1 MSGFSGF
8 KKFQKSVDIGFLVWY
23 IKYNTRTE
31 EATMEKAK
39 MIHKVTIEN
48 TESGNIQ
55 IIVRGIKFGGEY
67 DVDILYQISGANYV
81 WRTVAKDKVICKRIN
96 TINKHIAAKGLNFRV
111 KAEDFR

>member
-1 MSGFSGF
+1 
-8 KKFQKSVDIGFLVWY
+8 
-23 IKYNTRTE
+23 
-31 EATMEKAK
+31 MEKAK

-55 IIVRGIKFGGEY
+55 IIVRGIKYGGEY
-67 DVDILYQISGANYV
+67 DVDILYQVSGANYV

-96 TINKHIAAKGLNFRV
+96 TINKHIAAKGLEFRV

>member
-1 MSGFSGF
+1 MSGFPDL
-8 KKFQKSVDIGFLVWY
+8 KIFQKSVDIGFSVWY
-23 IKYNTRTE
+23 IKYNTRVE
-31 EATMEKAK
+31 EITMEKAK

-55 IIVRGIKFGGEY
+55 IIVRGIKYGGEY
-67 DVDILYQISGANYV
+67 EVNILYQISGANYV

-96 TINKHIAAKGLNFRV
+96 TINKHIAAKGLKFRV

>member
-1 MSGFSGF
+1 
-8 KKFQKSVDIGFLVWY
+8 
-23 IKYNTRTE
+23 
-31 EATMEKAK
+31 MEKAK

-67 DVDILYQISGANYV
+67 EVNILYQISGANYV

-96 TINKHIAAKGLNFRV
+96 TINKHIAAKGLKFRV

>member
-1 MSGFSGF
+1 MSGFSGL
-8 KKFQKSVDIGFLVWY
+8 KNYSKSVDISFLVWY

-55 IIVRGIKFGGEY
+55 IIVRGIKYGGEY

-111 KAEDFR
+111 KAEDFH